1 MNTQLIDGSGQA
13 AEECCGGP
21 APEGVT
27 ACCVKDA
34 EAKAGGEAG
43 CGCGSAPDGEGISS
57 SCCGESSQASKN
69 AEGNIASQV
78 THDEIRQAVRTQY
91 SQVADSDGCGCGTA
105 GSACCGSTDTDL
117 NTLSHA
123 LGYSSSETSSVPTGA
138 NMGLGC
144 GNPQAIAS
152 LQPGEMV
159 VDLGSGGGFD
169 CFLASREVG
178 DVGRIIGVDMTPAM
192 VSKARANAT
201 KGNYRNVEFRLGEI
215 ESLPIADAT
224 ADAIISNCVINLS
237 PDKQRVFSE
246 SYRVLKPG
254 GRLAIADIVAF
265 AEPPEEIRRDMA
277 LFTGCMA
284 GASLVDEIET
294 MLRTAGFQAIRVSP
308 KGESKS
314 FIRDWAPNMPIT
326 DYVVSATIEA
336 VKPATEVII
345 PPSLCE
351 NSHRRVNSSI
361 ITVPPQ

>member
-1 MNTQLIDGSGQA
+1 MNTQLIDGNTQA
-13 AEECCGGP
+13 AAGCCGGP
-21 APEGVT
+21 APESVA

-43 CGCGSAPDGEGISS
+43 CGCGSTPDEEDTSS
-57 SCCGESSQASKN
+57 PCCGDGGPESKDPV
-69 AEGNIASQV
+69 GHIASQV
-78 THDEIRQAVRTQY
+78 THDEIRKAVRTQY
-91 SQVADSDGCGCGTA
+91 SQVAESNGCGCGTS
-105 GSACCGSTDTDL
+105 GSACCGSIDADL
-117 NTLSHA
+117 DTLSYA
-123 LGYSSSETSSVPTGA
+123 LGYSSSEASSVPAGA

-152 LQPGEMV
+152 LQPGETV

-169 CFLASREVG
+169 CFLSSRQVG

-201 KGNYRNVEFRLGEI
+201 KGSYRNVEFRLGEI

-224 ADAIISNCVINLS
+224 VGAIIYNCVINLS

-254 GRLAIADIVAF
+254 GRLAVADIVAF
-265 AEPPEEIRRDMA
+265 ADPPEEIRRDMA

-284 GASLVDEIET
+284 GASLVNEIET

-336 VKPATEVII
+336 VKPK
-345 PPSLCE
+345 S
-351 NSHRRVNSSI
+351 NSGHAVHFDEPTIVRSTIVQAHSAS
-361 ITVPPQ
+361 